1 MLKKLH
7 KIKREKKTTCINT
20 KKKKRGRQ
28 QERNNRPKN
37 YNTKRKTSTKWQYK
51 SFLFNSTLNVY

>member
-1 MLKKLH
+1 MLQKLH

-20 KKKKRGRQ
+20 KKIKEEDSKREITDQR
-28 QERNNRPKN
+28 
-37 YNTKRKTSTKWQYK
+37 TIRKTSTKWQYK

>member
-20 KKKKRGRQ
+20 KKKEEDNKREITDQRTIRLKEKHQ
-28 QERNNRPKN
+28 QNGNMN
-37 YNTKRKTSTKWQYK
+37 HF
-51 SFLFNSTLNVY
+51 FLIVL